1 MLPRVS
7 PSLEISLVFLSFCEE
22 PSDDTHRTPT
32 RHPQKHPLLVELV
45 LVPEQVSLHFTY
57 LTNLRVVCAGS
68 SHADT
73 TLLVNLFPADSG
85 LTSPNSANTLLAAE
99 LSFDRA
105 PARPY
110 AWAQQVRPSRP

>member
-1 MLPRVS
+1 
-7 PSLEISLVFLSFCEE
+7 
-22 PSDDTHRTPT
+22 
-32 RHPQKHPLLVELV
+32 

-57 LTNLRVVCAGS
+57 LTNLHVVCAGS

-85 LTSPNSANTLLAAE
+85 LASPNSANTLLATE
-99 LSFDRA
+99 LSFDKA

-110 AWAQQVRPSRP
+110 AWAQQVHPIPPVAATVLRHST